1 MHRKSPR
8 PFTVVA
14 VMTLSSW
21 KKTQVDSGGYC

>member
-14 VMTLSSW
+14 VMTLSW